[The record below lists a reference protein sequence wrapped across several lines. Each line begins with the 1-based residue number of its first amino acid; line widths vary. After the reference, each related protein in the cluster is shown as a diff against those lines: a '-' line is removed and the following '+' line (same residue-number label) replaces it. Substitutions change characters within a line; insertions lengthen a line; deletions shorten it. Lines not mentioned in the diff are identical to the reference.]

1 LKEKKCY
8 IKVLES
14 SKNCEEKEC
23 RYFLNSSLDLN
34 CSLHAAYRGPMTL
47 EEIGQYYNISRMRI
61 CQIEKS
67 ILNKLKKT
75 TSKNII

>member
-8 IKVLES
+8 IDVLE
-14 SKNCEEKEC
+14 NQVCCDKEGC
-23 RYFLNSSLDLN
+23 RYFLNSKIDLN

-47 EEIGQYYNISRMRI
+47 EEIGKFYDISRMRV

-67 ILNKLKKT
+67 ILNKLKK
-75 TSKNII
+75 SSCKLV